1 MEELKIAIKKMKT
14 KGDKESVLQFLNQAM
29 KLIPPSDDYGV
40 TLVKKGVHE
49 YVLDRKGVVIVS
61 LSQDEYLPFF
71 SAEQKRIDTDKV
83 PDDVIKEIKL
93 KWKEILDQLRD
104 YALDY
109 SKFDKKYLKIADDIN
124 GVLFENL

>member
-1 MEELKIAIKKMKT
+1 MEELKLAIKKMNT
-14 KGDKESVLQFLNQAM
+14 KGDKESVLQFLSQAM

-71 SAEQKRIDTDKV
+71 SAEQKRIDTDKI

>member
-1 MEELKIAIKKMKT
+1 MEELKLAIKKMKT
-14 KGDKESVLQFLNQAM
+14 RGDKESVLQFLNEAM

-71 SAEQKRIDTDKV
+71 SAEQKRIDTDKI

>member
-1 MEELKIAIKKMKT
+1 MEELKLAIKKMKT
-14 KGDKESVLQFLNQAM
+14 KGDKESILNFLREAM

-40 TLVKKGVHE
+40 SLVKKGVHE

-71 SAEQKRIDTDKV
+71 SAEQKRIDLDKI
-83 PDDVIKEIKL
+83 PDDVLKDIKL